1 MVDVWNEQ
9 FLLVTK
15 LTVPQS
21 YVRPVVARSY
31 LYTRLECGISC
42 PLTLISAPAGF
53 GKTTLLSSWL
63 QAYAHP
69 VAWVSLDTNDNALV
83 RFWEY
88 CLTAIA
94 RVVDGLDELLAT
106 YKHSMTSIQQVEHVL
121 TLLINAL
128 TARQQELLLVL
139 DDYQAITSPSVQ
151 RTLDFF
157 ITHLPSHVHVVISS
171 RVDPVLPLAR
181 WRVEGRLFELH
192 GEDLRFSLDETV
204 QLLHNG
210 MRLPLTLED
219 IAALKQQTEGW
230 IAGLQL
236 VALSLQG
243 QSDKGEIARFI
254 TSFAGTHRPVLH
266 YLTEE
271 VLGQLSER
279 VQQFLLMTSI
289 LDRMNASL
297 CDAVTEQGDG
307 DYMLACLDQQNLFL
321 SITDE
326 QGTWYRYHHLFM
338 DLLRHQLMQQQP
350 AMVPVLHSRASLWY
364 EQQDMLIEAIEH
376 ALLAADPERVAAL
389 IERSAWT
396 FWQQGYAALIDNWLL
411 RLQEQSYEQSASS
424 FKPLA
429 LERYPV
435 VAYFSAL
442 HAVQTGDEERYQ
454 VALQALCCVHAGAPD
469 VQSRRELQSLAAY
482 KAIFQGDSEQA
493 LMYAQRFIALTPH
506 DMRGQGVIHLY
517 RGAAFLLCGD
527 TQQAFQELL
536 LGRQLGLHD
545 QQIPTLLT
553 SALYLGD
560 LCALQG
566 RLSEACNCYQE
577 CCNEVGERMLWSQ
590 IQARFRLGSI
600 YLEWNDLERAEELLC
615 RARKLIPER
624 LHTYIIPDG
633 DILAAQLAWLYG
645 KHDQAHLLLDTAE
658 SEALRQGGHPL
669 NIARIALLRV
679 RYWLAEGNVEMAV
692 RWSERMYALHPPHSP
707 HPLYPL
713 QSPSLLR
720 EGDSESSKDQSLASE
735 LWLLIHAKIAL
746 AQRRPAEA
754 VRYVQPLLIKVR
766 AQERSDSELRI
777 LIVLAQAYHAL
788 NDSRRSKQALE
799 ALLTIAQRGNYR
811 RTLLD
816 EGQSLISLIAEL
828 YRRQQKH
835 YTGDV
840 QPHTLEYMHGLLQSS
855 GYNAIPRDWGTWQKR
870 GQRTGIV
877 ASGLSERELEVLK
890 LIAEGHSNQQI
901 AQALVVAESTI
912 KTHLNNIYGKL
923 NVNSRLQAL
932 TRAHA
937 TGILEL

>member
-21 YVRPVVARSY
+21 YARPLVSRSY

-42 PLTLISAPAGF
+42 PLILISAPAGF

-63 QAYAHP
+63 QAYAHR
-69 VAWVSLDTNDNALV
+69 VAWVSLDSNDNALA

-88 CLTAIA
+88 CLTAIV
-94 RVVDGLDELLAT
+94 RVVDGLDELLAA
-106 YKHSMTSIQQVEHVL
+106 YKHSMTSMQQVEYLL

-181 WRVEGRLFELH
+181 WRVEGRLFELR
-192 GEDLRFSLDETV
+192 GEDLRFSLDETI
-204 QLLHNG
+204 QLLHDG

-219 IAALKQQTEGW
+219 IAALKQHTEGW

-236 VALSLQG
+236 AALSLQE
-243 QSDKGEIARFI
+243 QSDKGGIARCI
-254 TSFAGTHRPVLH
+254 TSFAGTQRPVLH

-271 VLGQLSER
+271 VLERLPER

-289 LDRMNASL
+289 LERMNASL

-307 DYMLACLDQQNLFL
+307 DYMLAWLDQQNLFL
-321 SITDE
+321 SIADE

-338 DLLRHQLMQQQP
+338 DLLRYRLMQQQP

-364 EQQDMLIEAIEH
+364 ERQGMLIEAIEH
-376 ALLAADPERVAAL
+376 ALLAADQERAAAL
-389 IERSAWT
+389 IEQSAWT

-411 RLQEQSYEQSASS
+411 RLQEQSYEQSASG

-429 LERYPV
+429 LEHYPV

-454 VALQALCCVHAGAPD
+454 VALQAMYCAYEGAPD
-469 VQSRRELQSLAAY
+469 VPTWCELQSLAAY
-482 KAIFQGDSEQA
+482 KAIFQGDSERA
-493 LMYAQRFIALTPH
+493 LMYTQRFIALTPH
-506 DMRGQGVIHLY
+506 DMRGQGMIHLY
-517 RGAAFLLCGD
+517 RGVAFLLCGD
-527 TQQAFQELL
+527 THQAFQELL
-536 LGRQLGLHD
+536 LGHDLGLHD
-545 QQIPTLLT
+545 QQIPALLT

-560 LCALQG
+560 LSYLQG

-577 CCNEVGERMLWSQ
+577 CSNEVGERMLWSQ

-615 RARKLIPER
+615 SARKLIPER
-624 LHTYIIPDG
+624 PHTYIIPDG

-645 KHDQAHLLLDTAE
+645 KHDQAHLLLDNAE
-658 SEALRQGGHPL
+658 SEVLRQGEHPL

-679 RYWLAEGNVEMAV
+679 RYWLAEGSVEMAA
-692 RWSERMYALHPPHSP
+692 RWSERMYPLH
-707 HPLYPL
+707 
-713 QSPSLLR
+713 SLLVLR
-720 EGDSESSKDQSLASE
+720 EGDSERSEEQSLARE

-746 AQRRPAEA
+746 SQRRPAEA

-766 AQERSDSELRI
+766 AQERRGGELRI

-788 NDSRRSKQALE
+788 NDPRRSKQALE

-877 ASGLSERELEVLK
+877 ANRLSERELEVLK